1 MHSFLA
7 RTTSFHPKLL
17 KSAMNVHHIF
27 ITTHSWLEFY
37 DNVYNFVQSNAI
49 KRNIYHEFEGELLV
63 FLGGEKFQKFQKVSL
78 YRESQHIIPPSCHK
92 CYKYTFLPSVK
103 VIIKQTKDLFVD
115 IYTDCLQIFTFYI
128 KTFNLN
134 GLYYSRKTA
143 LCMAVFIR
151 FCPVDNLRSTM
162 FVWGLNNLGTLG
174 PNSKF
179 CLFVVFYPEYQ

>member
-17 KSAMNVHHIF
+17 KSAMNVHHTF
-27 ITTHSWLEFY
+27 ITTHSQLEFN

-103 VIIKQTKDLFVD
+103 VIIKLKIYLLMFTQIVYRSLVLTSKHLIQMGNIIAGRQLYVWLF
-115 IYTDCLQIFTFYI
+115 L
-128 KTFNLN
+128 
-134 GLYYSRKTA
+134 
-143 LCMAVFIR
+143 
-151 FCPVDNLRSTM
+151 
-162 FVWGLNNLGTLG
+162 
-174 PNSKF
+174 
-179 CLFVVFYPEYQ
+179 